1 MGDNLVNLRAGALG
15 ILSLLLAGGVS
26 AGSDTA
32 SSQNNF
38 GYKTIYIGQ
47 DADVKLLRSVLND
60 WEEIAEAIYRYQPRG
75 CIKDNLTIESIVSV
89 GVYSG
94 AQKIEYLNHAD
105 ISTDSGR
112 VDRKSTRLNSS
123 HVASSYAVFCLK

>member
-15 ILSLLLAGGVS
+15 ILSLLLAGCVS

-60 WEEIAEAIYRYQPRG
+60 WEEIAEAIYRYQPRRSEEHTSELQSRG
-75 CIKDNLTIESIVSV
+75 HLVCRLLLEKKNTTDNTLE
-89 GVYSG
+89 
-94 AQKIEYLNHAD
+94 
-105 ISTDSGR
+105 R
-112 VDRKSTRLNSS
+112 
-123 HVASSYAVFCLK
+123 